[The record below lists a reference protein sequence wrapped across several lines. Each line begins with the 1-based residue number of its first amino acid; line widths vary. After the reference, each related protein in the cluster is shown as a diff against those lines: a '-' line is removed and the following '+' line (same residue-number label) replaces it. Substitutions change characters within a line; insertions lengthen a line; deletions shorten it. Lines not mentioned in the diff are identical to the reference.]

1 MSCITMVF
9 PTASV
14 SEWVWVPT
22 FSSGWLAED
31 QRWLMASSS
40 LIATPKMLD
49 GLSGSTTKSTW
60 KLSKSNKGQI
70 VAVIWPCLILW
81 WITSFG
87 TIWVGR
93 MLKVVLWMPFPFPQ
107 FTSQYIRGIHI
118 AYKWIHDYLVLISR
132 QYFNAGGNEGPNC
145 KNLAA
150 LLQSYVQ
157 RSDLNL
163 AREIAPNGKVLFGAS
178 RALKSPVLNMTGDHS
193 PHVEAT
199 VAFNGRLQPNKTT
212 WMKIQVHCEF
222 LDFSW
227 KIEWFHVF

>member
-107 FTSQYIRGIHI
+107 FTSQYIKGTHI
-118 AYKWIHDYLVLISR
+118 AYKWIHWGIHTPTYHTNI
-132 QYFNAGGNEGPNC
+132 
-145 KNLAA
+145 
-150 LLQSYVQ
+150 LLQ
-157 RSDLNL
+157 L
-163 AREIAPNGKVLFGAS
+163 PNFEKKPWSMFCHYFWAV
-178 RALKSPVLNMTGDHS
+178 
-193 PHVEAT
+193 
-199 VAFNGRLQPNKTT
+199 
-212 WMKIQVHCEF
+212 KIISIDC
-222 LDFSW
+222 LDS
-227 KIEWFHVF
+227 